1 MNTTELSSGAKINR
15 LFHEKFPYELVRMV
29 IDEQQLRKEIAFAI
43 KNATGKLLY
52 IPLVRNF

>member
-43 KNATGKLLY
+43 KNATGKLLHN
-52 IPLVRNF
+52 PLVRNS